1 MKTMSADK
9 SEMFATA
16 GNDCTNVSTSVRKP
30 REILM
35 SLTSRRNRA
44 TLNASPM
51 PLSLRVGTARSRNP
65 AIATKKSTRFIGLRQ
80 YVFQLI
86 AAMSRP
92 ASRM

>member
-16 GNDCTNVSTSVRKP
+16 GNDCTNVSASVRKP

-51 PLSLRVGTARSRNP
+51 PLSLRGKTRSRNP
-65 AIATKKSTRFIGLRQ
+65 VIATKKSTRFIGLRQ